1 MKPFGKSKKFRWKSG
16 SRGTSLSSGYVSTSF
31 QTLEGAIAGAKLGDE
46 FKQVKLGCLDFTPLP
61 SFHVKKRKESYPAT

>member
-1 MKPFGKSKKFRWKSG
+1 MAAEAQVYLQVIF
-16 SRGTSLSSGYVSTSF
+16 STSF

-61 SFHVKKRKESYPAT
+61 SFHVKEVEEERGESYTAT